1 MTVYQT
7 VVFTN
12 FTTRQ
17 WRNGNGERGG
27 NRTRHYYDFAD
38 RTLCQ
43 YWELAHERGC
53 IVYGQP
59 LAAHQI
65 LRCRFSALASSVATQ
80 CKWLFPS
87 DSNGDKA
94 PSEDAGLPIT
104 QGNIKMEHPAGI
116 EPA

>member
-7 VVFTN
+7 VVFTY

-17 WRNGNGERGG
+17 LNGERGG
-27 NRTRHYYDFAD
+27 NRTRIVTVLQTAPYASIGNSPMKGDA
-38 RTLCQ
+38 LC
-43 YWELAHERGC
+43 H
-53 IVYGQP
+53 GQP